1 MQDKTLL
8 LTALITSIIGVF
20 MLFFLSQNIDFNKSS
35 LIDPESIDKTI
46 TLTATITNVDSS
58 EKVTEITALT
68 LQEIKIIVFEELNL
82 TEGTKIEIKGKLK
95 KNNEIIAEE
104 INQISYL
111 NN

>member
-8 LTALITSIIGVF
+8 LTALVTAIIGVF
-20 MLFFLSQNIDFNKSS
+20 ILFFLAQNIDFNKSS

-46 TLTATITNVDSS
+46 TLTATITNVKSS

-68 LQEIKIIVFEELNL
+68 LQEIKIVVFEELNL